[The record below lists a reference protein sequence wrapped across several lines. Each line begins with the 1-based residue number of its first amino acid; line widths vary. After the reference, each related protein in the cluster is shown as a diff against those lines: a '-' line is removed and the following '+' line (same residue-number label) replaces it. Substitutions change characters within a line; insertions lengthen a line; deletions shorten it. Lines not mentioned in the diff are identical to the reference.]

1 MAGSR
6 RVEMT
11 PKKKILVV
19 EDNEDNRDIFVYR
32 LQQLGFE
39 TLIASNGKE
48 AIEIAF
54 QAKPDL
60 IFMDLR
66 MPVMDGWEA
75 TRALRQT
82 EWGKDLPVV
91 AVTAHAMEEDKRK
104 ALDAGCNDFILKP
117 IADYTKIRDTI
128 QRLTGS

>member
-1 MAGSR
+1 
-6 RVEMT
+6 MT
-11 PKKKILVV
+11 SKKKILVV
-19 EDNEDNRDIFVYR
+19 DDNEDNREIFAFR
-32 LQQLGFE
+32 LEQLGFE
-39 TLIASNGKE
+39 VLVASNGKE
-48 AIEIAF
+48 AIETAS

-91 AVTAHAMEEDKRK
+91 AVTGHAMEEDRRK
-104 ALDAGCNDFILKP
+104 ALTAGCNESIPKP
-117 IADYTKIRDTI
+117 VMDYSIIRETI
-128 QRLTGS
+128 QRLLR